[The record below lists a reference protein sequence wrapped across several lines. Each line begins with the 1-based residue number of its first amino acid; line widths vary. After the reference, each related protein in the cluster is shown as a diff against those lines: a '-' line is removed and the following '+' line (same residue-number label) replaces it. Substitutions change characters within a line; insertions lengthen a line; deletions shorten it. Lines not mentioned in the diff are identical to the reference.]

1 MAYNEEPPRRP
12 PRDRRLPQHVLAMA
26 AMASSAFYR
35 GRDEPLGVKAEHLP
49 HNLAQYVAALEHRVH
64 DEQARAA
71 RTRSAAPCGDEARV
85 CELLAGAHFAQRMAA
100 AVQAPAHL
108 DARIAAVYDAAEAL
122 RPTEHPLHSTLSDA
136 DTYWDDYLYAGLVP
150 APAPSRTPLSK
161 QSPPTEPEAPA
172 LRHRRPPTDEA
183 PTNEAPTNDAPTDAA
198 ADARPSALTS
208 DRSLQEALSAELLR
222 MAGALRQNSAA
233 FADVLERDRQLV
245 EQAGTGLEQNLDLMT
260 RTRGQLG
267 AFTRKARRMSWF
279 TLGSIASVVVC
290 WVILFIVIRL
300 T

>member
-1 MAYNEEPPRRP
+1 
-12 PRDRRLPQHVLAMA
+12 MA

-49 HNLAQYVAALEHRVH
+49 HNLAQYVSALEHRVH
-64 DEQARAA
+64 AEQARAS
-71 RTRSAAPCGDEARV
+71 RTRSAVPYGDEARV
-85 CELLAGAHFAQRMAA
+85 RELLAGAHFAQRMAA

-108 DARIAAVYDAAEAL
+108 DGRITAVRDAAAAL
-122 RPTEHPLHSTLSDA
+122 RHADHPLHATLSDA
-136 DTYWDDYLYAGLVP
+136 DAYWDDYLYAGLVP
-150 APAPSRTPLSK
+150 EAAPSRARPTQTPLA
-161 QSPPTEPEAPA
+161 EPEAPA
-172 LRHRRPPTDEA
+172 LRQRRPPPDEA
-183 PTNEAPTNDAPTDAA
+183 PPDEAPPAP
-198 ADARPSALTS
+198 DARPTALSS

-233 FADVLERDRQLV
+233 FADALERDRLLV
-245 EQAGTGLEQNLDLMT
+245 EQAGAGLEQNLDLMT

-267 AFTRKARRMSWF
+267 AFTRKARRMGWF

-290 WVILFIVIRL
+290 WMVLFVVIRL